1 MFLLTGIGVA
11 PGVAEG
17 RAFVIRTLRR
27 DVRYLVAADRVK
39 AELQRL
45 VDAQGRARRQLE
57 AIRARLA
64 GVAGQGAASLF
75 EAQLLMI
82 DDAMLVG
89 RASTLVREERR
100 NAEWAL
106 RAAADE
112 LVAVIGAAGDPYL
125 RERHGDVR
133 DVVERLVGNLR
144 WESRGLVVPEGAEQ
158 WVLVADE
165 LSPSAVA
172 QVDWSRAGG
181 FVTEGGSWASH
192 TAILARSLG
201 VPAVVGVARATGAI
215 PPGASVDLDGATGE
229 CLINGDA
236 PTRAEWHQRS
246 VRDAPPASWDPAL
259 ARASS
264 AGPART
270 PDGIEIRLDAN
281 LERLEEFDDLRASG
295 ALHVGLFRSESL
307 LASDG
312 RAPDEAA
319 QRDVYR
325 RVLQAMPGEVTIR
338 TFDAEPEPGGRH
350 LGLRMLQ
357 VDAAR
362 RAQFEE
368 QIRALLAAAGAGRL
382 RILLPFVTDVDD
394 LRYARASIQRAAE
407 ALRHA
412 GVAVP
417 TVPVGAMVEV
427 PSAALTA
434 DRLAREAD
442 FMSVGT
448 NDLAAL
454 TLAVGRDDAWA
465 ARFYDPLHPSMLRLL
480 RFVARAGLRTHARVS
495 VCGEMAAEPRALA
508 VLIGLG
514 LREFSMAPGARGLAH
529 QLVSGLALRDARR
542 LAREAFRPDEDFQR
556 RLAGAIRD
564 IMETRAAQ

>member
-1 MFLLTGIGVA
+1 MFLVTGIGVA
-11 PGVAEG
+11 PGIAEG
-17 RAFVIRTLRR
+17 RALVVRTRRR
-27 DVRYLVAADRVK
+27 DVRYLVAADRVR
-39 AELQRL
+39 AELSRL
-45 VDAQGRARRQLE
+45 TDAQGRSRRQLE
-57 AIRARLA
+57 GIRAKLA

-89 RASTLVREERR
+89 RAAAFVRDERR

-133 DVVERLVGNLR
+133 DVVERMVGNLR
-144 WESRGLVVPEGAEQ
+144 WESRGIVVPEGSEP

-165 LSPSAVA
+165 LAPSAVA
-172 QVDWSRAGG
+172 QVDWSRAAG

-201 VPAVVGVARATGAI
+201 VPAVVGVARATTAV
-215 PPGASVDLDGATGE
+215 PPGASVDLDGTTGE

-236 PTRAEWHQRS
+236 STRADWHRRT
-246 VRDAPPASWDPAL
+246 VDAPPVVRWE
-259 ARASS
+259 RASVGAF

-270 PDGIEIRLDAN
+270 LDGIDIRLDAN
-281 LERLEEFDDLRASG
+281 LERPDELADVLASG
-295 ALHVGLFRSESL
+295 ATNIGLFRSESL
-307 LASDG
+307 LAPDG
-312 RAPDEAA
+312 RAPDEATQSA
-319 QRDVYR
+319 IYR
-325 RVLQAMPGEVTIR
+325 RILAATPGEVTIR
-338 TFDAEPEPGGRH
+338 TFDAEPEPGGGH

-357 VDAAR
+357 VDHAR
-362 RAQFEE
+362 HTQFEE
-368 QIRALLAAAGAGRL
+368 QIRALLASASAGRL

-394 LRYARASIQRAAE
+394 LRFARAAIAGAAE

-412 GVAVP
+412 GVEVP
-417 TVPVGAMVEV
+417 AVPVGAMIEV

-442 FMSVGT
+442 FLSVGT

-514 LREFSMAPGARGLAH
+514 LREFSMAPGAQGLAR
-529 QLVSGLALRDARR
+529 QLATGIAMRDARR
-542 LAREAFRPDEDFQR
+542 LAREAFRPDEQTEQR
-556 RLAGAIRD
+556 LVQAIRD
-564 IMETRAAQ
+564 IMDIRAAH

>member
-1 MFLLTGIGVA
+1 MFLVSGIGVA
-11 PGVAEG
+11 PGIAEG
-17 RAFVIRTLRR
+17 RAFVVRTRRR
-27 DVRYLVAADRVK
+27 DVRYLVAADRVRP
-39 AELQRL
+39 ELQRL
-45 VDAQGRARRQLE
+45 TDAQGRARRQLE

-64 GVAGQGAASLF
+64 GVAGHGAASLF

-89 RASTLVREERR
+89 RAAAFVRDERR

-112 LVAVIGAAGDPYL
+112 LVAVISAAGDPYL

-144 WESRGLVVPEGAEQ
+144 WESRGIVVPEGAEA

-172 QVDWSRAGG
+172 QVDWSRAAG

-201 VPAVVGVARATGAI
+201 VPAVVGVARATTAI
-215 PPGASVDLDGATGE
+215 PPGSSVDLDGATGE
-229 CLINGDA
+229 CLVNGDA
-236 PTRAEWHQRS
+236 DSRAAWHRRS
-246 VRDAPPASWDPAL
+246 AATAPAAAWDAAGA
-259 ARASS
+259 AG
-264 AGPART
+264 AGPLRT
-270 PDGIEIRLDAN
+270 LDGADIRLDAN
-281 LERLEEFDDLRASG
+281 LERIDELDGVLAGG
-295 ALHVGLFRSESL
+295 ATDIGLFRSESL
-307 LASDG
+307 LAADG
-312 RAPDEAA
+312 RAPDEATQTA
-319 QRDVYR
+319 VYR
-325 RVLQAMPGEVTIR
+325 RILEAVRGEVTIR

-362 RAQFEE
+362 NAQFEE
-368 QIRALLAAAGAGRL
+368 QIRALLRAAPAGRL

-394 LRYARASIQRAAE
+394 VRFARAAIARAAE

-412 GVAVP
+412 GVQVP

-434 DRLAREAD
+434 DRLAREAE
-442 FMSVGT
+442 FLSVGT

-465 ARFYDPLHPSMLRLL
+465 ARFYDPLHPSMLRLV

-514 LREFSMAPGARGLAH
+514 LREFSLAHGARGLAH
-529 QLVSGLALRDARR
+529 QLVAGLTLREARR
-542 LAREAFRPDEDFQR
+542 LAREAFQPTGDSER

-564 IMETRAAQ
+564 IMETRAAR

>member
-1 MFLLTGIGVA
+1 MFLVTGIGVA
-11 PGVAEG
+11 PGIAEG
-17 RAFVIRTLRR
+17 RAFVVRTRRR
-27 DVRYLVAADRVK
+27 DVRYLVAADRVR
-39 AELQRL
+39 AELSRL
-45 VDAQGRARRQLE
+45 TEAQGRSRRQLE

-89 RASTLVREERR
+89 RAAAFVRDERR

-144 WESRGLVVPEGAEQ
+144 WESRGIVVPEGSEP

-165 LSPSAVA
+165 LAPSTVA
-172 QVDWSRAGG
+172 QVDWSRAAG

-201 VPAVVGVARATGAI
+201 VPAVVGVGRATTAI
-215 PPGASVDLDGATGE
+215 PPGSSVDLDGTTGE
-229 CLINGDA
+229 CLVNGDA
-236 PTRAEWHQRS
+236 STRADWRRRT
-246 VRDAPPASWDPAL
+246 VDAPPPVRWE
-259 ARASS
+259 RAAGAF

-270 PDGIEIRLDAN
+270 LDGVDIRLDAN
-281 LERLEEFDDLRASG
+281 LERPDELADVLASG
-295 ALHVGLFRSESL
+295 ATDIGLFRSESL
-307 LASDG
+307 LAPDG
-312 RAPDEAA
+312 RAPDEATQCA
-319 QRDVYR
+319 IYR
-325 RVLQAMPGEVTIR
+325 RILAATPGEVTIR

-357 VDAAR
+357 VDSAR
-362 RAQFEE
+362 NAQFEE
-368 QIRALLAAAGAGRL
+368 QIRALLASASAGRL

-394 LRYARASIQRAAE
+394 LRFARAAIAGAAE
-407 ALRHA
+407 ALRRA
-412 GVAVP
+412 GVEVP

-442 FMSVGT
+442 FLSVGT

-465 ARFYDPLHPSMLRLL
+465 ARFYDPLHPSMLRLV
-480 RFVARAGLRTHARVS
+480 RFVARAGLRTHARVA

-514 LREFSMAPGARGLAH
+514 LHEFSMAPGAQGLAR
-529 QLVSGLALRDARR
+529 QLATGIAMRDARR
-542 LAREAFRPDEDFQR
+542 LAREAFRPDEQTER
-556 RLAGAIRD
+556 RLVHAVRD
-564 IMETRAAQ
+564 IMDIRAAR

>member
-1 MFLLTGIGVA
+1 MFLVTGIGVA
-11 PGVAEG
+11 PGIAEG
-17 RAFVIRTLRR
+17 RALVVRTRRR
-27 DVRYLVAADRVK
+27 DVRYLVAADRVR
-39 AELQRL
+39 AELSRL
-45 VDAQGRARRQLE
+45 TEAQGRSRRQLE

-89 RASTLVREERR
+89 RASAFVRDERR

-144 WESRGLVVPEGAEQ
+144 WESKGIVVPEGSDP

-165 LSPSAVA
+165 LAPSTVA
-172 QVDWSRAGG
+172 QVDWSRAAG

-201 VPAVVGVARATGAI
+201 VPAVVGVARATTAI
-215 PPGASVDLDGATGE
+215 PPGASVDLDGTTGE

-236 PTRAEWHQRS
+236 STRADWHRRT
-246 VRDAPPASWDPAL
+246 VDAPPVVRWE
-259 ARASS
+259 RAFVGAF

-270 PDGIEIRLDAN
+270 IDGVDIRLDAN
-281 LERLEEFDDLRASG
+281 LERPDELSDVLASG
-295 ALHVGLFRSESL
+295 ATDIGLFRSESL
-307 LASDG
+307 LAPDG
-312 RAPDEAA
+312 RAPDEASQCA
-319 QRDVYR
+319 IYR
-325 RVLQAMPGEVTIR
+325 RILAATPGEVTVR
-338 TFDAEPEPGGRH
+338 TFDAEPESGGRS

-357 VDAAR
+357 VDQGR
-362 RAQFEE
+362 HAQFEE
-368 QIRALLAAAGAGRL
+368 QIRALLASATAGRL

-394 LRYARASIQRAAE
+394 LRFARAAIARAAE
-407 ALRHA
+407 TLRHA
-412 GVAVP
+412 GLEVP
-417 TVPVGAMVEV
+417 AVPVGAMVEV

-442 FMSVGT
+442 FLSVGT

-495 VCGEMAAEPRALA
+495 VCGQMAAEPRALA

-514 LREFSMAPGARGLAH
+514 LREFSMAPGAQRQARQLAT
-529 QLVSGLALRDARR
+529 GIALRDARR
-542 LAREAFRPDEDFQR
+542 LAREAFRPDEDTER
-556 RLAGAIRD
+556 RLVQTIHD
-564 IMETRAAQ
+564 IMDIRAAH

>member
-1 MFLLTGIGVA
+1 MFLVTGIGVA
-11 PGVAEG
+11 PGIAEG
-17 RAFVIRTLRR
+17 RALVVRTRRR
-27 DVRYLVAADRVK
+27 DVRYLVAADRVR
-39 AELQRL
+39 AEQSRL
-45 VDAQGRARRQLE
+45 ADAQGRARRQLE
-57 AIRARLA
+57 AIRTKLA

-89 RASTLVREERR
+89 RAVAFVRDERR

-112 LVAVIGAAGDPYL
+112 LVAVIAAAGDPYL

-144 WESRGLVVPEGAEQ
+144 WESRGIVVPEGSEP

-165 LSPSAVA
+165 LAPSAVA
-172 QVDWSRAGG
+172 QVDWSRAAG

-201 VPAVVGVARATGAI
+201 VPAVVGVTRSTTAI
-215 PPGASVDLDGATGE
+215 PPGASVDLDGTTGE

-236 PTRAEWHQRS
+236 SSRADWHRRTAAAPV
-246 VRDAPPASWDPAL
+246 VRWERPAGGTF
-259 ARASS
+259 
-264 AGPART
+264 GPVRT
-270 PDGIEIRLDAN
+270 LDGLDIRLDAN
-281 LERLEEFDDLRASG
+281 LERPDELDDVLASG
-295 ALHVGLFRSESL
+295 ATHIGLFRSESL
-307 LASDG
+307 LTPDG
-312 RAPDEAA
+312 RAPDQASQIA
-319 QRDVYR
+319 IYR
-325 RVLQAMPGEVTIR
+325 RILASTPGEVTIR

-357 VDAAR
+357 VDPAR
-362 RAQFEE
+362 HAQFEE
-368 QIRALLAAAGAGRL
+368 QIRALLASAGAGRL

-394 LRYARASIQRAAE
+394 LRFARAVIASTAETLRRAGAD
-407 ALRHA
+407 
-412 GVAVP
+412 VP

-434 DRLAREAD
+434 DRLVRDAD
-442 FMSVGT
+442 FLSVGT

-495 VCGEMAAEPRALA
+495 VCGEMASEPRALA

-514 LREFSMAPGARGLAH
+514 LREFSMAPAAQARARQLA
-529 QLVSGLALRDARR
+529 GGIALRDARR
-542 LAREAFRPDEDFQR
+542 LAREAFRPDEQSER
-556 RLAGAIRD
+556 RLADAIRD
-564 IMETRAAQ
+564 IMDIRAAH

>member
-1 MFLLTGIGVA
+1 VFLIGGIGVA
-11 PGVAEG
+11 PGIAEG
-17 RAFVIRTLRR
+17 RAFVVRPRRR
-27 DVRYLVAADRVK
+27 DVRYLVAADRVR
-39 AELQRL
+39 AELSRL
-45 VDAQGRARRQLE
+45 TEAQGRARRQLE
-57 AIRARLA
+57 AIRAKLA

-82 DDAMLVG
+82 DDTALVG
-89 RASTLVREERR
+89 RAAALVREERR

-106 RAAADE
+106 RAASDE
-112 LVAVIGAAGDPYL
+112 LVAVIAAAGDPYL

-144 WESRGLVVPEGAEQ
+144 WESRGIVVPEGTDP

-165 LSPSAVA
+165 LSPSTVA
-172 QVDWSRAGG
+172 QVDWSRAAG

-201 VPAVVGVARATGAI
+201 VPAVVGVARATTAI
-215 PPGASVDLDGATGE
+215 PPGASVDLDGTTGE
-229 CLINGDA
+229 CLVNGD
-236 PTRAEWHQRS
+236 
-246 VRDAPPASWDPAL
+246 PA
-259 ARASS
+259 ARADWHRRTSHGPAPARWERAGPVVA

-270 PDGIEIRLDAN
+270 LDGIDIRLDAN
-281 LERLEEFDDLRASG
+281 LERPDELDDVLASG
-295 ALHVGLFRSESL
+295 AGHIGLFRSESL
-307 LASDG
+307 LAPDG
-312 RAPDEAA
+312 RAPDEATQA
-319 QRDVYR
+319 AIYR
-325 RVLQAMPGEVTIR
+325 RILNATPGEVTIR

-362 RAQFEE
+362 HAQFEE
-368 QIRALLAAAGAGRL
+368 QIRALLTSAGAGRL
-382 RILLPFVTDVDD
+382 RILLPFVTDIDD
-394 LRYARASIQRAAE
+394 LRFARTVIARAAD

-412 GVAVP
+412 GVVVP

-442 FMSVGT
+442 FLSVGT

-465 ARFYDPLHPSMLRLL
+465 ARFYDPLHPSVLRLL

-514 LREFSMAPGARGLAH
+514 LREFSIAPGARGVAH
-529 QLVSGLALRDARR
+529 QLASGIALREART
-542 LAREAFRPDEDFQR
+542 LARDAFRPDEQTEQ
-556 RLAGAIRD
+556 RLADAVRD
-564 IMETRAAQ
+564 IMDIRAAR

>member
-1 MFLLTGIGVA
+1 MFLVTGIGVA
-11 PGVAEG
+11 PGIAEG
-17 RAFVIRTLRR
+17 RALVVRTRRR
-27 DVRYLVAADRVK
+27 DVRYLVAADRVR
-39 AELQRL
+39 AEQSRL
-45 VDAQGRARRQLE
+45 ADAQGRARRQLE
-57 AIRARLA
+57 AIRTKLA

-89 RASTLVREERR
+89 RAVAFVRDERR

-112 LVAVIGAAGDPYL
+112 LVAVIAAAGDPYL

-144 WESRGLVVPEGAEQ
+144 WESRGIVVPEGSEP

-165 LSPSAVA
+165 LAPSAVA
-172 QVDWSRAGG
+172 QVDWSRAAG

-201 VPAVVGVARATGAI
+201 VPAVVGVTRSTTAI
-215 PPGASVDLDGATGE
+215 PPGASVDLDGTTGE

-236 PTRAEWHQRS
+236 SSRADWHRRTAAAPV
-246 VRDAPPASWDPAL
+246 VRWERPAGGTF
-259 ARASS
+259 
-264 AGPART
+264 GPVRT
-270 PDGIEIRLDAN
+270 LDGLDIRLDAN
-281 LERLEEFDDLRASG
+281 LERPDELEDVLASG
-295 ALHVGLFRSESL
+295 ATHIGLFRSESL
-307 LASDG
+307 LTPDG
-312 RAPDEAA
+312 RAPDEASQIA
-319 QRDVYR
+319 IYR
-325 RVLQAMPGEVTIR
+325 RILAATPGEVTIR

-357 VDAAR
+357 VDPAR
-362 RAQFEE
+362 HAQFEE
-368 QIRALLAAAGAGRL
+368 QIRALLASAGAGRL

-394 LRYARASIQRAAE
+394 LRFARAVIASTAETLRRAGAE
-407 ALRHA
+407 I
-412 GVAVP
+412 P

-434 DRLAREAD
+434 DRLVRDAD
-442 FMSVGT
+442 FLSVGT

-495 VCGEMAAEPRALA
+495 VCGEMASEPRALA

-514 LREFSMAPGARGLAH
+514 LREFSMAPAAQARARQLA
-529 QLVSGLALRDARR
+529 GGIALRDARR
-542 LAREAFRPDEDFQR
+542 LAREAFRPDDQSER
-556 RLAGAIRD
+556 RLADAIRD
-564 IMETRAAQ
+564 IMDIRAAH